1 MKKIFYKCMLWSAC
15 LLFYATGSLL
25 AQAPVSVKGAVTA
38 KENTKPLEGVTVM
51 VEGTKHGVTT
61 NADGSFTLSN
71 VPSSGKLVFSFVGY
85 KSQTIPINGQTNI
98 NVALE
103 LESSTLDQVVVIG
116 YGTQQRKDLT
126 GAVAQL
132 KASQLENENPTQVTD
147 MLRGNVAGLN
157 ISQTNS
163 ASAKGGGDLQIRG
176 RSSINA
182 GTTPLIVVDGV
193 IYPGS
198 LSDINP
204 NDINTIDVL
213 KDATSAA
220 VFGAKSASGV
230 IIITTKKG
238 SRGKPQITLNS
249 NFGYGELAMNQPI

>member
-1 MKKIFYKCMLWSAC
+1 MKKVLYKWMLLSAC
-15 LLFYATGSLL
+15 LLFYAADTLF
-25 AQAPVSVKGAVTA
+25 AQSPISVKGTVTA
-38 KENTKPLEGVTVM
+38 KENAKPLEGVTVM
-51 VEGTKHGVTT
+51 VEGSKHGITT
-61 NADGSFTLSN
+61 NADGSFVLSN
-71 VPSSGKLVFSFVGY
+71 VPSSGKLIFSFVGY
-85 KSQTIPINGQTNI
+85 TSQTIPVNGQTTF
-98 NVALE
+98 NVTLE

-116 YGTQQRKDLT
+116 YGTQQKKDLT

-147 MLRGNVAGLN
+147 MLRGNVAGLT

-193 IYPGS
+193 IYPGA

-204 NDINTIDVL
+204 NDISTIDVL

-230 IIITTKKG
+230 VIITTKKG
-238 SRGKPQITLNS
+238 SRKGAQITLNS
-249 NFGYGELAMNQPI
+249 NFGYG